1 MLRVRP
7 VAAFRERLVPFLRRN
22 ARLSPRE
29 RAAVAILLLAFLLA
43 AARRYRGWL

>member
-1 MLRVRP
+1 MLRGRLLAP
-7 VAAFRERLVPFLRRN
+7 LRERLVPFLRRG

-29 RAAVAILLLAFLLA
+29 QAAVAVALLAFLLV

>member
-1 MLRVRP
+1 MLRDRLLAP
-7 VAAFRERLVPFLRRN
+7 LRERLVPFLRRS

-29 RAAVAILLLAFLLA
+29 QAAVAIALLAFLLV